1 MFFKIG
7 ALRNFAIFI
16 GKHLCWS
23 LFLIKLQAWRYH
35 RCLIDALTQVL
46 SYEIMKFLRTAFY
59 GTTQVAVSDVM
70 FKVLSVFFEW
80 GLKSWFRSSGPEV
93 RKQPSKM
100 LAVKKEVLKN
110 FANFSGKHLGW
121 NLCCSW
127 GLWRTSAND
136 CFWRYFAKK
145 AVLKISLN
153 SQKKTTSQSNFK
165 TSVGLQPPTLIKV
178 N

>member
-46 SYEIMKFLRTAFY
+46 TYEYCEIFKNSFFMEQLRWLFLMSCLKY
-59 GTTQVAVSDVM
+59 SL
-70 FKVLSVFFEW
+70 LSLKAPSR
-80 GLKSWFRSSGPEV
+80 LKSWFRSSGPEV
-93 RKQPSKM
+93 RKQPPEM

-110 FANFSGKHLGW
+110 FANFSGKK
-121 NLCCSW
+121 NCSE
-127 GLWRTSAND
+127 N
-136 CFWRYFAKK
+136 FAKFTEK
-145 AVLKISLN
+145 HLH
-153 SQKKTTSQSNFK
+153 QSNFK